1 MNYTFSFRNEKSDPS
16 SEFQFQD
23 IESRVESNTVII
35 PRPKGLHPGVS
46 KDFVKCPVENC
57 SKDKIRRDNWV
68 SHIKNKVI
76 CGSDQKPVSRKSQ
89 EFRKASKDK
98 QNHTLFFIDGGFS
111 LDNLPSPPV
120 VEETVKEK
128 NRNISSMIKQ
138 LQAVAPASLEAEA
151 GAGETCGQV
160 FNGRKKVLRD
170 ALL

>member
-1 MNYTFSFRNEKSDPS
+1 MECSVGCRVGSFVFYRLSLNYTFSFRNQLSVPS
-16 SEFQFQD
+16 SELQLSVQ
-23 IESRVESNTVII
+23 RPKVIMT
-35 PRPKGLHPGVS
+35 RPKGLHPGVS

-76 CGSDQKPVSRKSQ
+76 CGSDQKPVSRESQ

-120 VEETVKEK
+120 VEEKTHQENWKFKE
-128 NRNISSMIKQ
+128 RS
-138 LQAVAPASLEAEA
+138 
-151 GAGETCGQV
+151 
-160 FNGRKKVLRD
+160 
-170 ALL
+170 